1 MYHKVVVDECD
12 LIEDEGEIEPIS
24 AVVFDVG
31 EEVEEGEEVV
41 VGLLEVG
48 VGG

>member
-1 MYHKVVVDECD
+1 M
-12 LIEDEGEIEPIS
+12 IEDEGEVESVS

-31 EEVEEGEEVV
+31 EEVEQGEEVV

-48 VGG
+48 VGGGGQAEG

>member
-1 MYHKVVVDECD
+1 
-12 LIEDEGEIEPIS
+12 LIEYEGEIEPIS
-24 AVVFDVG
+24 AVVLDIG
-31 EEVEEGEEVV
+31 EEVEEGEKVV